1 MATKQQLDE
10 LQVGGGATGVSMVP
24 DAGTKKTTLPNSKS
38 QGDMSPPRINADQN
52 GQEETDTQNNTRPT
66 GDMSAQNA
74 ASIATKPSA
83 AGTSMKEHIDAMF
96 NGEDLS
102 EDFREKATTIF
113 EAAVQARVADELVSI
128 EEAYQQKLEEA
139 VTEIASELTAKL
151 DDYLDYC
158 VEQWMQENEV
168 AIEASLRSEITE
180 EFMDGLKNLFAE
192 NYIEIPEDK
201 LDVLEQLTAK
211 VEELESKLNSSISEN
226 IELAKTIDEFSKQE
240 IFDNVAEGLALTQV
254 EKLRQLAEGI
264 DFDGM
269 ESYQKKL
276 LLVKENYFP
285 TQAPGTTALREEDEA
300 IGNNDLSEETTISFQ
315 DPSVKRYFSAIS
327 RTTKV

>member
-38 QGDMSPPRINADQN
+38 QGDMASQKLAGD
-52 GQEETDTQNNTRPT
+52 QEETDPANNTKPT

-74 ASIATKPSA
+74 ATIATKPSA

-102 EDFREKATTIF
+102 EDFRQKASTIF
-113 EAAVQARVADELVSI
+113 EAAVQARIAEELVSI
-128 EEAYQQKLEEA
+128 EEQYEQKLEEA
-139 VTEIASELTAKL
+139 VSEIASELTAKL

-158 VEQWMQENEV
+158 VEQWMAENEV

-211 VEELESKLNSSISEN
+211 VEELENKLNSSISEN
-226 IELAKTIDEFSKQE
+226 IELNKTIDQYTKQE

-276 LLVKENYFP
+276 VLVKENYFP
-285 TQAPGTTALREEDEA
+285 SQAPKAAAAKEEDDA
-300 IGNNDLSEETTISFQ
+300 IGNNDLAEDTQITFQ
-315 DPSVKRYFSAIS
+315 DQSVKRYFSAIS
-327 RTTKV
+327 RTVKA

>member
-38 QGDMSPPRINADQN
+38 QGDMASQKLAGD
-52 GQEETDTQNNTRPT
+52 QEETDPANNTKPT

-74 ASIATKPSA
+74 ATIATKPSA
-83 AGTSMKEHIDAMF
+83 AGASMKEHIDAMF

-102 EDFREKATTIF
+102 EDFRQKASTIF
-113 EAAVQARVADELVSI
+113 EAAVQARIAEELVSI
-128 EEAYQQKLEEA
+128 EEQYEQKLEEA
-139 VTEIASELTAKL
+139 VSEIASELTAKL

-158 VEQWMQENEV
+158 VEQWMAENEV

-211 VEELESKLNSSISEN
+211 VEELENKLNSSISEN
-226 IELAKTIDEFSKQE
+226 IELNKTIDEYTKQE

-269 ESYQKKL
+269 QSYQKKL
-276 LLVKENYFP
+276 VLVKENYFP
-285 TQAPGTTALREEDEA
+285 SQSPKAAAAKEEDDA
-300 IGNNDLSEETTISFQ
+300 IGNNDLAEDTQITFQ
-315 DPSVKRYFSAIS
+315 DQSVKRYFSAIS